1 MTDLQALL
9 SLNSTR
15 DTRSVPIDCV
25 ERYLEFSKAIKPLE
39 AAQDLNNRLIL
50 DRFDKKEVTA
60 GDTRGAKSVGVA
72 LVDAIDGVHVAKGR
86 AALQSFAELSDDIHS
101 RVADHLRLTDAVL
114 KRDKKATN
122 FHATR
127 SNKLTL
133 LFAAIDPAKAYSA
146 IDAMPIQDARALIGA
161 IRKQAGKSTFL
172 TRFEGI
178 HSVKRSF
185 IEIVV
190 ELKAMLADK
199 LQDKAYVRKTCRDLF
214 QGRPQLQNLMGNLM
228 ESRYGLVTQGQHG
241 GSFFRR
247 LSNFLIGVVWLLYVL
262 VAAPLAPL
270 VLAPVVACMML
281 TKPHRD
287 DVSKTAKDQTKQA
300 NCLPR
305 IFSWPVFALA
315 AGVTELLFQVPKEY
329 MYMPGKSTRQ
339 QREQQYLKLQIVR
352 NFILFHF
359 HNFGKRYP
367 NKQAY
372 EGALDRF
379 LADRIPVTPEMLLLN
394 WQ

>member
-1 MTDLQALL
+1 M
-9 SLNSTR
+9 
-15 DTRSVPIDCV
+15 
-25 ERYLEFSKAIKPLE
+25 
-39 AAQDLNNRLIL
+39 
-50 DRFDKKEVTA
+50 
-60 GDTRGAKSVGVA
+60 
-72 LVDAIDGVHVAKGR
+72 
-86 AALQSFAELSDDIHS
+86 
-101 RVADHLRLTDAVL
+101 
-114 KRDKKATN
+114 
-122 FHATR
+122 
-127 SNKLTL
+127 
-133 LFAAIDPAKAYSA
+133 
-146 IDAMPIQDARALIGA
+146 
-161 IRKQAGKSTFL
+161 
-172 TRFEGI
+172 
-178 HSVKRSF
+178 KRSF